1 MQASA
6 SIAHRHRDPTHPV
19 RPPAEDDPGVCA
31 GQLRIAGRPAAV
43 AAAIRSADPATQG
56 RLIGQLQRQVGN
68 ETVGRL
74 LAPAQGSAPG
84 PAGLPVQRWAVALP
98 PATADCA
105 VVVNWI
111 NRNSPY
117 RRSSGWAQTHPVFGW
132 GGDFVY
138 NGGSGSLTVS
148 LANPTVNLQTD
159 VDMPAWSPTN
169 PAMSRAWSAMWADL
183 RRHETRHEDIADT
196 WKATL
201 LDRLTSLS
209 LPIAHQADGPAAVR
223 RAWHGWLAEHQAE
236 QTSIDPFSALLDC
249 SAGSAEANAADTGDS
264 SDTAVAAGEAG
275 DDGSAAA

>member
-1 MQASA
+1 MQASP
-6 SIAHRHRDPTHPV
+6 SIAHRQRDPARPV
-19 RPPAEDDPGVCA
+19 RLPAEDDPGICA
-31 GQLRIAGRPAAV
+31 GQLRIAGQPAAV

-74 LAPAQGSAPG
+74 LAPRKGSESG
-84 PAGLPVQRWAVALP
+84 PAGLPVQRWPVALP
-98 PATADCA
+98 AGTTDCE

-132 GGDFVY
+132 GGDLVY
-138 NGGSGSLTVS
+138 SGSGASLTVS
-148 LANPTVNLQTD
+148 LANPTVNLRTE

-169 PAMSRAWSAMWADL
+169 PAMSHAWSAMWADL
-183 RRHETRHEDIADT
+183 RRHESRHEDIADT

-209 LPIAHQADGPAAVR
+209 LPIARQADGPAAVR
-223 RAWHGWLAEHQAE
+223 GAWQGWLAEHQAE
-236 QTSIDPFSALLDC
+236 QTGIDPFSALLDC
-249 SAGSAEANAADTGDS
+249 SAASAGADTGDS

-275 DDGSAAA
+275 GDGSAPA